1 MAENENFKIKR
12 LEMRKL
18 SLILVFISGGLA
30 SLNPLFYGA
39 GLPESIRYPDRLL
52 YIPALL
58 FGLASWCRVR
68 SIARS
73 WPVFACVV
81 FSLIGVFIVEETERG
96 RGLLIFA
103 GIAAAV
109 PIASLIV
116 ELKATRLCVQIFV
129 AASVLNMLLLFFASG
144 GLADI
149 GRFGSLV
156 VNNIR
161 VSNPNG
167 FAAQMGFAAI
177 LTMSLM
183 QRGRTN
189 SRTRNSIKL
198 SNRDAQLMLIFA
210 FLVLGI
216 LLSASRGAITTFF
229 AVSIIFISST
239 KTKVLHRILL
249 CGGLSLVMLLVLS
262 TDNKVVSRFQDREGI
277 VALGDRL
284 PIWQEAIRVVQS
296 DSRYLWYGVGTGGA
310 EKALALSNSFENST
324 RVGEDGVSR
333 KATHNSYVE
342 WFLTHGLVGVLLA
355 IWLLIVVVRVSL
367 RLDRVDQS
375 ADRKMFLAYCA
386 IISMVTALYRVPYA
400 TPLCALS
407 LAMLSGPYLALWP
420 KQPMQSGTR
429 NEHAKRISGR
439 PGVRQSFHRRPGTR
453 GLAN

>member
-1 MAENENFKIKR
+1 MAENETFQIKR
-12 LEMRKL
+12 HEMRKL

-52 YIPALL
+52 YIPAVL
-58 FGLASWCRVR
+58 FGLASWRRVP

-73 WPVFACVV
+73 WPVVACVA

-109 PIASLIV
+109 PIAALIV
-116 ELKATRLCVQIFV
+116 ELKATRLCVQVFI

-144 GLADI
+144 SLVDI

-156 VNNIR
+156 VNDIR

-183 QRGRTN
+183 QRDRSN
-189 SRTRNSIKL
+189 SHTGNSIRL
-198 SNRDAQLMLIFA
+198 STRDAQLMLILA
-210 FLVLGI
+210 LLVLGI
-216 LLSASRGAITTFF
+216 LLSASRGAIATLF
-229 AVSIIFISST
+229 AVSIIFISSAR
-239 KTKVLHRILL
+239 TKVLHRMLL
-249 CGGLSLVMLLVLS
+249 CGGLSLVTLLIVS
-262 TDNKVVSRFQDREGI
+262 TDNQIVSRFQDREGV

-284 PIWQEAIRVVQS
+284 PIWQEAIRVAQS
-296 DSRYLWYGVGTGGA
+296 NSRYFWYGVGTGGA
-310 EKALALSNSFENST
+310 EKALALNNSFENST
-324 RVGEDGVSR
+324 RVGEDGVAR

-355 IWLLIVVVRVSL
+355 IWLLVVIVRVSL
-367 RLDRVDQS
+367 RFDRVDQS

-386 IISMVTALYRVPYA
+386 IISMVTALYRVPFA

-407 LAMLSGPYLALWP
+407 MAMLSGPYLALWP
-420 KQPMQSGTR
+420 KQSMRSVVR
-429 NEHAKRISGR
+429 KEHSQCISGR
-439 PGVRQSFHRRPGTR
+439 PRIRQSFHRRPDTR

>member
-1 MAENENFKIKR
+1 
-12 LEMRKL
+12 MRKL
-18 SLILVFISGGLA
+18 SLILVFMSGGLA
-30 SLNPLFYGA
+30 SLTPLFYSA

-81 FSLIGVFIVEETERG
+81 FSLIGVFLVEETERG

-116 ELKATRLCVQIFV
+116 ELKATRLCVQVFV

-210 FLVLGI
+210 LLVVGI
-216 LLSASRGAITTFF
+216 LLSASRGAITTLF

-239 KTKVLHRILL
+239 RTKVLHRILL
-249 CGGLSLVMLLVLS
+249 CGGLSLVTLLVLS
-262 TDNKVVSRFQDREGI
+262 TDNKIVSRFQDREGI

-284 PIWQEAIRVVQS
+284 PIWQEAIRVIQS

-310 EKALALSNSFENST
+310 EKALALNNSFENST

-355 IWLLIVVVRVSL
+355 IWLLVVVVRVSL
-367 RLDRVDQS
+367 RFDQVDQS

-386 IISMVTALYRVPYA
+386 IISMVTGLYRVPYA
-400 TPLCALS
+400 TPLCALAM
-407 LAMLSGPYLALWP
+407 AMLSGPYLALWP
-420 KQPMQSGTR
+420 KQPMQSDTR
-429 NEHAKRISGR
+429 NEHAKRNSGR
-439 PGVRQSFHRRPGTR
+439 PGVRQLFHRRPGTR
-453 GLAN
+453 GLAR

>member
-1 MAENENFKIKR
+1 
-12 LEMRKL
+12 MRKL
-18 SLILVFISGGLA
+18 SLVLVFISGGLA

-52 YIPALL
+52 YIPAVL
-58 FGLASWCRVR
+58 FGLASWRRVP

-73 WPVFACVV
+73 WPVVASVA

-116 ELKATRLCVQIFV
+116 ELKATRLCVQIFI
-129 AASVLNMLLLFFASG
+129 AASVLNMLILFFASG
-144 GLADI
+144 SLVDI

-156 VNNIR
+156 VNGMR
-161 VSNPNG
+161 VSNPNC
-167 FAAQMGFAAI
+167 FAAQMGFAAV

-183 QRGRTN
+183 QRGR
-189 SRTRNSIKL
+189 SDSHTRNSIRL
-198 SNRDAQLMLIFA
+198 SNRDAQLMLLVA

-216 LLSASRGAITTFF
+216 LLSASRGAITTLF
-229 AVSIIFISST
+229 AVSIIFISSAR
-239 KTKVLHRILL
+239 TKVLHRMLL
-249 CGGLSLVMLLVLS
+249 CGGLSLVTLLIVS
-262 TDNKVVSRFQDREGI
+262 TDNKIVSRFQDRECV

-284 PIWQEAIRVVQS
+284 PIWQEAIRVTQS
-296 DSRYLWYGVGTGGA
+296 NSRYFWYGVGTGGA
-310 EKALALSNSFENST
+310 EKALALNNSFENST
-324 RVGEDGVSR
+324 RVGEDGVAR

-355 IWLLIVVVRVSL
+355 IWLLVVVVRVSL
-367 RLDRVDQS
+367 RLDQVDQS

-386 IISMVTALYRVPYA
+386 IISMVTVLYRMPFA

-407 LAMLSGPYLALWP
+407 MAMLSGPYLASWP
-420 KQPMQSGTR
+420 KQSVQTVVGK
-429 NEHAKRISGR
+429 KRSQRMNGR
-439 PGVRQSFHRRPGTR
+439 PRIEKPFHRRPGTR